1 MMLSRTYILRYP
13 SSIFV
18 DHSAGDGR
26 WFSVLDLKK
35 TFFSPASQGM
45 KSLNHYLPLNV
56 RPQKLKP
63 CSKTVG
69 LCCHEDLRIPIFGKI
84 SERFRNISLK
94 LGILLQYIYDLLIA
108 SNTHEDSL
116 LDTITVLNH
125 LAKRGYK
132 VWPHKASICK
142 QEVAYLKFQLKQCS
156 RKIAENPR
164 QLHEFLGII
173 GFYQIWIQNFGLI
186 VKPLYFSL
194 KGLHSE
200 SLE

>member
-35 TFFSPASQGM
+35 TFFFPASQGM

-132 VWPHKASICK
+132 V
-142 QEVAYLKFQLKQCS
+142 
-156 RKIAENPR
+156 
-164 QLHEFLGII
+164 
-173 GFYQIWIQNFGLI
+173 
-186 VKPLYFSL
+186 
-194 KGLHSE
+194 
-200 SLE
+200 